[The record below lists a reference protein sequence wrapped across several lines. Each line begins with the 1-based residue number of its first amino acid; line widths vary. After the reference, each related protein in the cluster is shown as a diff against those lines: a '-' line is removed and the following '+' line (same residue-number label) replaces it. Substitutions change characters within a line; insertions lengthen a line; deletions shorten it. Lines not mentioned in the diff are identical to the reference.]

1 MRDDLPGSSCRL
13 RRGLRP
19 VLALT
24 AMALVAAGCGNS
36 AGNTTGSSANSPDSA
51 LAAEVEKLSAPRD
64 AYPIPT
70 EPVGDVSKIAGTTVY
85 YIPITQQ
92 AHQFAITAKA
102 LSEALAT
109 VGMTMQLC
117 NGNSNPSEVS
127 ACVSQAT
134 AANAGA
140 IVTDSIP
147 YALAANGF
155 DAAQAKGIPVLIT
168 DQIPDPKHP
177 ASTTLGYLEG
187 GGTAMLTAMA
197 KWIIHDSGGTAK
209 VVVNQST
216 DSQSTVA
223 YVEAARKVFDEDCP
237 RCTVTVNKISSAN
250 YSLIASS
257 TSSALLRTP
266 GANYLVSEFDQYLQ
280 PTLSGAQQSGRTPS
294 LKGASAGAQLP
305 GLKMVE
311 SKNFLH
317 ADVGQASVFQGWAD
331 ADAVLRLMT
340 GKPLPDYEIP
350 VRIFTRDTIGSVEL
364 TEEAEESGE
373 WFGPT
378 DFPTKFGNLW
388 KAN

>member
-1 MRDDLPGSSCRL
+1 MRDTPRF
-13 RRGLRP
+13 RRVLRP

-24 AMALVAAGCGNS
+24 ALALVAAGCGNPAADT
-36 AGNTTGSSANSPDSA
+36 AGSGSNSTNSA
-51 LAAEVEKLSAPRD
+51 LAAEVEKLSEARD
-64 AYPIPT
+64 AYPVPT
-70 EPVGDVSKIAGTTVY
+70 EPVGDVSSLRGKTVF

-92 AHQFAITAKA
+92 AHQFAITAEA
-102 LSEALAT
+102 LSKALAT
-109 VGMTMQLC
+109 VGIRMQLC

-155 DAAQAKGIPVLIT
+155 DAAQVKGIPVLIT

-177 ASTTLGYLEG
+177 ETTTLGYLEG
-187 GGTAMLTAMA
+187 GGTASLTAVA
-197 KWIIHDSGGTAK
+197 KWIINDSGGTAK

-223 YVEAARKVFDEDCP
+223 YVEAAKKVFDSECP
-237 RCTVTVNKISSAN
+237 KCTVTINKISSAN

-280 PTLSGAQQSGRTPS
+280 PTLGGAQQSGKIAS

-317 ADVGQASVFQGWAD
+317 ADIGQASVFQGWAD
-331 ADAVLRLMT
+331 ADAVLRLML
-340 GKPLPDYEIP
+340 GEPLPEYEIP
-350 VRIFTRDTIGSVEL
+350 VRIFTRDNIADIEL

-373 WFGPT
+373 WYGPT
-378 DFPTKFGNLW
+378 DFPQKFGALW
-388 KAN
+388 KES